1 MDVDN
6 NMIGFDMKILRFVKN
21 FFFFLF
27 SSARLVT
34 IDTIDGYWNFGKIL
48 ERIRSLKYIGG
59 VRILENFEIRV
70 ML

>member
-6 NMIGFDMKILRFVKN
+6 NTIGFDMKILRFVKN

-27 SSARLVT
+27 SSARLV
-34 IDTIDGYWNFGKIL
+34 TIDGYWNFGKIL

>member
-6 NMIGFDMKILRFVKN
+6 NTIGFDMKILRFVKN

-34 IDTIDGYWNFGKIL
+34 MDGYWNFGKIL

>member
-6 NMIGFDMKILRFVKN
+6 NTIGFDMKILRFVKN
-21 FFFFLF
+21 FFFFFF
-27 SSARLVT
+27 SSARLV
-34 IDTIDGYWNFGKIL
+34 TIDGYWNFGKIL

>member
-6 NMIGFDMKILRFVKN
+6 NTIGFDMKILRFVKN

-27 SSARLVT
+27 SSARLV
-34 IDTIDGYWNFGKIL
+34 TIDGYWNFGKIL

-59 VRILENFEIRV
+59 VRILENFEIRI